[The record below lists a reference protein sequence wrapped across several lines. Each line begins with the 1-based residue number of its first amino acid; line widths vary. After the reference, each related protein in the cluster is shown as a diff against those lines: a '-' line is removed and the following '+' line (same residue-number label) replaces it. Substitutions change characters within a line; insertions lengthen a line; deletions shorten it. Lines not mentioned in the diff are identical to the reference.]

1 MFLIEFSIYTCNLEC
16 REERHFHCPY
26 CAKMITTKR
35 QFEIHLGKCP
45 QSLTHGSLC
54 FTPHDRSHLSIA
66 AVDKPALLM
75 LNFTSLF
82 QQDVST
88 GQSSDLTKA
97 TAGQNPALTDPPV
110 ELKST
115 LDQHPASAASPV
127 QPKSPVDQHCI
138 LTDPPVYLKATV
150 DAPPASA
157 AFPVQPNPT
166 VDQHPT
172 ATYCLV
178 KPTGVSDQLS
188 VALAVPV
195 QPAAPVVYSSSY
207 PENTVQQVLQI
218 SGQVKQK
225 VKCSICN
232 LYLHKKNLSKHRLR
246 KHLISDTDI
255 TAKDHL
261 RSQCIDS
268 HNGVYA
274 VSKYYKTTAVPVH
287 VIKKRSAGVNK
298 MMCEEDRC
306 EVIFQ
311 FQKEG
316 ALPYSQC
323 PHLRSVDFCI
333 NHARQEDLDPS
344 LLEELVANNLIG
356 KEMKAK
362 CQKHCDY
369 AAQNLA
375 PLVSLVDL
383 GGNHCLYFSVF
394 EPKVTQNS
402 KIGRLFVTYNIQ
414 GRFWHCD
421 CSQGRIYCLHKC
433 LAKWYLFQTN
443 RRLFSLNA
451 NQDTALEN
459 AEPMESTPEIIQ
471 PPGDESLKQMAKYI
485 YHQKKF
491 PSTLPE
497 NLTQFESEMQFSKQ
511 LIPAETVCQECPGQV
526 CLTDPVLITDKATV
540 VTSTGVSKSAY
551 ATCLIYNVTFILVFV
566 AILVK
571 SCFYI
576 FQKFPHF

>member
-26 CAKMITTKR
+26 CAKTITTKR
-35 QFEIHLGKCP
+35 QFEIHLGKCA
-45 QSLTHGSLC
+45 QSLTHGSHC
-54 FTPHDRSHLSIA
+54 PTPHDHSYFPTA
-66 AVDKPALLM
+66 AAGKPALLM

-82 QQDVST
+82 QPVIST
-88 GQSSDLTKA
+88 GQSSDLTKS
-97 TAGQNPALTDPPV
+97 TAGQNPASANPPV

-115 LDQHPASAASPV
+115 AHQHPAVAASPV
-127 QPKSPVDQHCI
+127 QPKSPEDQHCI
-138 LTDPPVYLKATV
+138 PTDSPVHLKSTV
-150 DAPPASA
+150 DPPPASVT
-157 AFPVQPNPT
+157 FPVQPNPT

-172 ATYCLV
+172 ATYCFV

-195 QPAAPVVYSSSY
+195 QPAAPVVYYSSY
-207 PENTVQQVLQI
+207 PANTVQQALQI
-218 SGQVKQK
+218 SGRVKQK
-225 VKCSICN
+225 IKCSICN
-232 LYLHKKNLSKHRLR
+232 LCLHKKNLSKHKLR

-298 MMCEEDRC
+298 MLCEEDRC

-316 ALPYSQC
+316 GLPYSQC

-344 LLEELVANNLIG
+344 VLEELVANNLIG

-362 CQKHCDY
+362 CQKHHDH

-375 PLVSLVDL
+375 PLVSHADL

-402 KIGRLFVTYNIQ
+402 KIGRLFVTYNIR

-421 CSQGRIYCLHKC
+421 CSPGRISCLHKC
-433 LAKWYLFQTN
+433 LAKWYLLQTN
-443 RRLFSLNA
+443 RKLFSLNA
-451 NQDTALEN
+451 NQDAVLEN
-459 AEPMESTPEIIQ
+459 AESIESTPEIIQ
-471 PPGDESLKQMAKYI
+471 PPGDESLKQMAKYV
-485 YHQKKF
+485 YHQKKL

-497 NLTQFESEMQFSKQ
+497 NLTQFEFEMQFSKQ

-526 CLTDPVLITDKATV
+526 CLTDPVLITDKARV
-540 VTSTGVSKSAY
+540 VTSNGVINGAY
-551 ATCLIYNVTFILVFV
+551 TNMPVM
-566 AILVK
+566 
-571 SCFYI
+571 
-576 FQKFPHF
+576 

>member
-26 CAKMITTKR
+26 CAKTITTKR
-35 QFEIHLGKCP
+35 QFEIHLGKCA
-45 QSLTHGSLC
+45 QSLTHSSHC
-54 FTPHDRSHLSIA
+54 PTPLDRAHLPTP
-66 AVDKPALLM
+66 AVGKPALLM

-82 QQDVST
+82 QQVVST
-88 GQSSDLTKA
+88 GQSTDLTKS
-97 TAGQNPALTDPPV
+97 TAGQTPASTDPPV

-115 LDQHPASAASPV
+115 ADQHPASAASLV
-127 QPKSPVDQHCI
+127 QPKSPADQHCI
-138 LTDPPVYLKATV
+138 LTDQPLQLKSTV
-150 DAPPASA
+150 DPPPASA
-157 AFPVQPNPT
+157 TFAAQPNPT

-172 ATYCLV
+172 ATYCFV
-178 KPTGVSDQLS
+178 KPTGVPDQLS

-195 QPAAPVVYSSSY
+195 QTAPPVVYTSSY
-207 PENTVQQVLQI
+207 PANTVQQTLQI
-218 SGQVKQK
+218 SGRVRQK
-225 VKCSICN
+225 IKCSICN
-232 LYLHKKNLSKHRLR
+232 LYLHKKNLSKHKLR
-246 KHLISDTDI
+246 KHLISDTVI

-261 RSQCIDS
+261 RSQCVDS

-287 VIKKRSAGVNK
+287 VIKKRSPGVNK
-298 MMCEEDRC
+298 MLCEEDRC

-316 ALPYSQC
+316 GLPCSQC

-333 NHARQEDLDPS
+333 NHARHEDLDPFV
-344 LLEELVANNLIG
+344 LEELVGNNLIG

-362 CQKHCDY
+362 CQKHRDH
-369 AAQNLA
+369 AAQNSA

-394 EPKVTQNS
+394 EPKMTQNS

-433 LAKWYLFQTN
+433 IAKWYLFQTN
-443 RRLFSLNA
+443 RKLFTLNA
-451 NQDTALEN
+451 NQEAALEN
-459 AEPMESTPEIIQ
+459 ELMESTPEIIH
-471 PPGDESLKQMAKYI
+471 PPGEGSLKQMAKYV
-485 YHQKKF
+485 YHQKKL
-491 PSTLPE
+491 PSTIPE
-497 NLTQFESEMQFSKQ
+497 HLTQFESEMQFSKQ

-526 CLTDPVLITDKATV
+526 SLTDPVLITDKARV
-540 VTSTGVSKSAY
+540 VTSTGMIKGAY
-551 ATCLIYNVTFILVFV
+551 ATCLLCNVAFILVFV
-566 AILVK
+566 AILVQ

-576 FQKFPHF
+576 FQTIPHF

>member
-26 CAKMITTKR
+26 CEKTITTKR
-35 QFEIHLGKCP
+35 QFEIHLGKCA
-45 QSLTHGSLC
+45 QSHTHGSHC
-54 FTPHDRSHLSIA
+54 PTPQDRFHLSTA
-66 AVDKPALLM
+66 AVGKPALLM
-75 LNFTSLF
+75 LNFTSLL
-82 QQDVST
+82 QPVVST
-88 GQSSDLTKA
+88 GQPSDLTKSP
-97 TAGQNPALTDPPV
+97 AG

-115 LDQHPASAASPV
+115 AHQHPASAASLV
-127 QPKSPVDQHCI
+127 QPQSPVDQPCV
-138 LTDPPVYLKATV
+138 LTDHPVHLKATG
-150 DAPPASA
+150 DPPPASA

-172 ATYCLV
+172 ATYCFV
-178 KPTGVSDQLS
+178 KATGTSDQLP

-195 QPAAPVVYSSSY
+195 QPAPPVVYAS
-207 PENTVQQVLQI
+207 PHPANTAQQALQI
-218 SGQVKQK
+218 SGGAKQK
-225 VKCSICN
+225 IKCSICN
-232 LYLHKKNLSKHRLR
+232 LCLHKKNLSKHKLR

-274 VSKYYKTTAVPVH
+274 VSKYYKATALPVH
-287 VIKKRSAGVNK
+287 VIKKRSAGVSK
-298 MMCEEDRC
+298 MLCEEDRC
-306 EVIFQ
+306 EVILQ

-316 ALPYSQC
+316 GLPLSQC

-344 LLEELVANNLIG
+344 VLEELVANHLIG

-362 CQKHCDY
+362 CQKHRHH

-394 EPKVTQNS
+394 EPKVTPTS
-402 KIGRLFVTYNIQ
+402 KMGRLFVTYNIR

-421 CSQGRIYCLHKC
+421 CSQGRICCLHKC

-443 RRLFSLNA
+443 RKLFSLNA
-451 NQDTALEN
+451 KQDAALEN
-459 AEPMESTPEIIQ
+459 AELVESTPEIIQ
-471 PPGDESLKQMAKYI
+471 PPGDESLKQMTEYV
-485 YHQKKF
+485 YHQKKL
-491 PSTLPE
+491 PSTLPQ
-497 NLTQFESEMQFSKQ
+497 NLIQLECEMQFSRQ
-511 LIPAETVCQECPGQV
+511 LIPAETVCQECPGRV
-526 CLTDPVLITDKATV
+526 CLTDPVLITDKARV
-540 VTSTGVSKSAY
+540 VTSTGVIKGPY
-551 ATCLIYNVTFILVFV
+551 ATGLSHDVSFL
-566 AILVK
+566 
-571 SCFYI
+571 
-576 FQKFPHF
+576 

>member
-26 CAKMITTKR
+26 CAKTITTKR
-35 QFEIHLGKCP
+35 QFEIHLGKCA
-45 QSLTHGSLC
+45 QSLTHGSHC
-54 FTPHDRSHLSIA
+54 PTPHDHSYFPTA
-66 AVDKPALLM
+66 AAGKPALLM

-82 QQDVST
+82 QPVIST
-88 GQSSDLTKA
+88 GQSSDLTKS
-97 TAGQNPALTDPPV
+97 TAGQNPASANPPV

-115 LDQHPASAASPV
+115 AHQHPAVAASPV
-127 QPKSPVDQHCI
+127 QPKSPEDQHCI
-138 LTDPPVYLKATV
+138 PTDSPVHLKSTV
-150 DAPPASA
+150 DPPPASVT
-157 AFPVQPNPT
+157 FPVQPNPT

-172 ATYCLV
+172 ATYCFV

-207 PENTVQQVLQI
+207 PANTVQQALQI
-218 SGQVKQK
+218 SGRVKQK
-225 VKCSICN
+225 IKCSICN
-232 LYLHKKNLSKHRLR
+232 LCLHKKNLSKHKLR

-298 MMCEEDRC
+298 MLCEEDRC

-316 ALPYSQC
+316 GLPYSQC

-344 LLEELVANNLIG
+344 VLEELVANNLIG

-362 CQKHCDY
+362 CQKHHDH

-375 PLVSLVDL
+375 PLVSLADL

-402 KIGRLFVTYNIQ
+402 KIGRLFVTYNIR

-421 CSQGRIYCLHKC
+421 CSPGRISCLHKC
-433 LAKWYLFQTN
+433 LAKWYLLQTN
-443 RRLFSLNA
+443 RKLFSLNA
-451 NQDTALEN
+451 NQDAVLEN
-459 AEPMESTPEIIQ
+459 AESIESTPEIIQ
-471 PPGDESLKQMAKYI
+471 PPGDESLKQMAKYV
-485 YHQKKF
+485 YHQKKL

-497 NLTQFESEMQFSKQ
+497 NLTQFEFEMQFSKQ

-526 CLTDPVLITDKATV
+526 CLTDPVLITDKARV
-540 VTSTGVSKSAY
+540 VTSNGVINGAY
-551 ATCLIYNVTFILVFV
+551 TNMPVM
-566 AILVK
+566 
-571 SCFYI
+571 
-576 FQKFPHF
+576 

>member
-1 MFLIEFSIYTCNLEC
+1 MEC

-26 CAKMITTKR
+26 CAKTITTKR
-35 QFEIHLGKCP
+35 QFEIHLGKCA
-45 QSLTHGSLC
+45 QSLTHGSHC
-54 FTPHDRSHLSIA
+54 PTPHNRSHLATA
-66 AVDKPALLM
+66 AFGNPALVM

-82 QQDVST
+82 QQVVSP
-88 GQSSDLTKA
+88 GQSSDLTKS
-97 TAGQNPALTDPPV
+97 TAGQNPASTDPPV
-110 ELKST
+110 ELKPT
-115 LDQHPASAASPV
+115 AEQHPSSAASPV

-138 LTDPPVYLKATV
+138 LTEPPVHLEATV
-150 DAPPASA
+150 DPPSASA
-157 AFPVQPNPT
+157 TFPVQPNPT

-172 ATYCLV
+172 ATYCFV
-178 KPTGVSDQLS
+178 KPTSGSDQFS

-195 QPAAPVVYSSSY
+195 QPAAPVVYSF
-207 PENTVQQVLQI
+207 PANTGQQVLQI
-218 SGQVKQK
+218 SGRVKQK
-225 VKCSICN
+225 IKCSICN
-232 LYLHKKNLSKHRLR
+232 LYLHKKNLSKHKLR

-298 MMCEEDRC
+298 MLCEEDRC

-316 ALPYSQC
+316 GLPYSQC

-333 NHARQEDLDPS
+333 NHARQEDLDP
-344 LLEELVANNLIG
+344 LVLEELVANNLIG

-362 CQKHCDY
+362 LQKHRDD
-369 AAQNLA
+369 AAQNSA

-402 KIGRLFVTYNIQ
+402 KIGRLFVTYNIR

-443 RRLFSLNA
+443 RKLFSFNA
-451 NQDTALEN
+451 KQDAALEN
-459 AEPMESTPEIIQ
+459 AELMESTPEIIQ
-471 PPGDESLKQMAKYI
+471 PPGDESLKQMAKYV
-485 YHQKKF
+485 YHQKRL

-497 NLTQFESEMQFSKQ
+497 NLTQFESEVQFSKQ
-511 LIPAETVCQECPGQV
+511 LIPGETVCQECPGQV
-526 CLTDPVLITDKATV
+526 CLTDPVLITDKARM
-540 VTSTGVSKSAY
+540 VTSAGVIKGAY
-551 ATCLIYNVTFILVFV
+551 ATCLFYNVAFILVFV

-571 SCFYI
+571 LCFYI
-576 FQKFPHF
+576 FQTIPPF